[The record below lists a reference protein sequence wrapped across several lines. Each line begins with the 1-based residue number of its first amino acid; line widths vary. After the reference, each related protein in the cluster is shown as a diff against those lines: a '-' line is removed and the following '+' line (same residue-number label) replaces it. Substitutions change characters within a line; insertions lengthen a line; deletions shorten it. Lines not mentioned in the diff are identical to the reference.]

1 MENRLAKKSLIINII
16 GAILVLLPLTF
27 KWAHLF
33 VDSVEAAKNAA
44 TLLLVFAGLF
54 YIGEFLLIIGLIMGL
69 ISLKNKSRLVSC
81 ISIAIDV
88 IMTVIWVIFL
98 NSINEMIG

>member
-16 GAILVLLPLTF
+16 GSVLVLLPLTL

-33 VDSVEAAKNAA
+33 VDSVEDAAILLIALAA
-44 TLLLVFAGLF
+44 LF
-54 YIGEFLLIIGLIMGL
+54 YIGELLLVIGLITGL
-69 ISLKNKSRLVSC
+69 ISLKNKPKLVSF

-88 IMTVIWVIFL
+88 IMTITWIIFF
-98 NSINEMIG
+98 NSISEMIS